1 MRAIM
6 HDARRATTE
15 APTAAFRYHSRLTY
29 DEEEPMRFFSGVA
42 LAAAVLSLS
51 ASVIAQVKVGV
62 TISATGPA
70 ASLGIPEKNTIP
82 LCPKSVAGKSIEYI
96 LLDDATDTTT
106 AVQNTKKLI
115 SESKVD
121 ALIGSTTTPNSLA
134 MIDVFAEGET
144 PVISLASSIRIIEP
158 VDAKK
163 AWSFKTP
170 QTDVMMAGAILEH
183 AAANGVKT
191 LGYIGFND
199 ALGEAFFAEIDK
211 AAQARKIPL
220 AASERYSPKDTTV
233 TGQVLKL
240 IAAKPDAIVIGAS
253 GTPAALPAS
262 ALIER
267 GYKGKLYFN
276 HGVANN
282 DFLRVGGKDVEGG
295 YVPASPVIVA
305 SQLPSDHPAKK
316 RAEEYI
322 KLYEAAYGAGSVAA
336 FGSYTWDACL
346 ELANAIPVALKS
358 AQPGTVEFRRALR
371 DALENTKN
379 LEVSN
384 GAVNMS
390 KTDHLG
396 LDSRARVMTRIENG
410 KWVLQK

>member
-1 MRAIM
+1 MKL
-6 HDARRATTE
+6 
-15 APTAAFRYHSRLTY
+15 TAGIAF
-29 DEEEPMRFFSGVA
+29 
-42 LAAAVLSLS
+42 AAALVSLS
-51 ASVIAQVKVGV
+51 ITAVAQVKVGV
-62 TISATGPA
+62 TVSATGPA

-82 LCPKSVAGKSIEYI
+82 LCPKNVAGKSIEYI

-115 SESKVD
+115 SENKVD
-121 ALIGSTTTPNSLA
+121 AIIGSTTTPNSLA
-134 MIDVFAEGET
+134 MIDVFAESET

-158 VDAKK
+158 MDAKK

-191 LGYIGFND
+191 IGYIGFND
-199 ALGEAFFAEIDK
+199 ALGEAFFVEIDK
-211 AAQARKIPL
+211 AAQARKITL

-233 TGQVLKL
+233 TGQILKL

-295 YVPASPVIVA
+295 YVPTSPVIVA
-305 SQLPSDHPAKK
+305 SQLPDTHPAKK

-322 KLYEAAYGAGSVAA
+322 KLYETAYGPGSVAA

-358 AQPGTVEFRRALR
+358 AQPGTVEFRSALR
-371 DALENTKN
+371 DALENTRN
-379 LEVSN
+379 LDVSN

-410 KWVLQK
+410 KWVLQR